1 MTKSRP
7 RFRVGGSLLGFL
19 LSSYL
24 ALAVAP
30 VALFGLLGAVL
41 LSSAYRADVRNATTV
56 SMRSAVA
63 EAGRYVAGPQRLV
76 ESLSLL
82 FRAPG
87 AKEQAGMFLDAA
99 QRGASGIR
107 SVMLLDAARRVV
119 AAAPEGAAAP
129 GTDFSRRSFMREAEA
144 GKTRLSTPFVDPATD
159 GVEAAAVRI
168 EEDRAVVAVLELDTL
183 SAFLRPLRFSTEDQV
198 AIVDEDGVYIA
209 HTEERRVHERQRENL
224 HAELRSS
231 VGGTPRRIVRDGRSY
246 LAAGSPIPS
255 TDWTVVYYRDLE
267 AASSLS
273 IAFIYRF
280 AALIGALVIAA
291 AVFVYLA
298 RRAFASR
305 LDELLGRIREVERG
319 SWFATATASDSW
331 KEFRE
336 IGEAFGHMAERVAER
351 EEDMRRSEEKYRG
364 LFVWNKA
371 PTLIIDGETGRIVDS
386 NPAAASF
393 YGYPRDRLLDMN
405 IYDINTLSRADIAAE
420 MAAAEEERRNHFHFR
435 HRLADG
441 EIRDVEVYS
450 SPVEWEGE
458 RRLYSSVIDVTERR
472 LAEERVARSLAE
484 KEVLLREVHH
494 RVKNNLQ
501 IMASLL
507 SLQSLYVRDEAD
519 AELFRSS
526 QDRILSMAAIHELLY
541 QREDLAAVDLGEYL
555 ASLVGNLSETA
566 ERAGIEIIVRAE
578 AAAVTPEKALPLGLI
593 VNELITNSV
602 KYAFPR
608 PADGPEAP
616 AVFVTLTRDGLSLEL
631 EVRDNGIGLPPG
643 VDPAAAQ
650 SLGFSLV
657 RSLSA
662 QLGGSVAFTR
672 SDGFA
677 VRLRAPFAL

>member
-1 MTKSRP
+1 MRTSGP
-7 RFRVGGSLLGFL
+7 PLRVGGSLLAFL

-30 VALFGLLGAVL
+30 VVLFGALGAVL
-41 LSSAYRADVRNATTV
+41 LVSGFREDVKNATTV

-63 EAGRYVAGPQRLV
+63 EAGRYVAGPQRLA
-76 ESLSLL
+76 ESLSVL
-82 FRAPG
+82 FRSPHAREH
-87 AKEQAGMFLDAA
+87 AEIFLAAA
-99 QRGASGIR
+99 QESAGGIR
-107 SVMLLDAARRVV
+107 SIVLLDAERRVI
-119 AAAPEGAAAP
+119 AAAPEGAAAA
-129 GTDFSRRSFMREAEA
+129 GADFSRRSFMREAA
-144 GKTRLSTPFVDPATD
+144 PGRTRLSTPFVNPATG
-159 GVEAAAVRI
+159 GVDAAVVRA
-168 EEDRAVVAVLELDTL
+168 EADLAVVAILELDTL

-198 AIVDEDGVYIA
+198 AIVDQAGVYIA
-209 HTEERRVHERQRENL
+209 HTEERRVYERQMEGLN
-224 HAELRSS
+224 AELRSS
-231 VGGTPRRIVRDGRSY
+231 VGGKLRRIVRDGQTY
-246 LAAGSPIPS
+246 ITAGSPIPG
-255 TDWTVVYYRDLE
+255 TDWAVIYYRDLA

-273 IAFIYRF
+273 VAFIYRF
-280 AALIGALVIAA
+280 AALIGALIIAA
-291 AVFVYLA
+291 AVFVSLA
-298 RRAFASR
+298 RRAFAFR

-319 SWFATATASDSW
+319 SWFATATESDSW
-331 KEFRE
+331 REFRE

-351 EEDMRRSEEKYRG
+351 EEDLRRSEEKYRG

-371 PTLIIDGETGRIVDS
+371 PTLIIDGGTGRIVDS

-405 IYDINTLSRADIAAE
+405 IFDINTLSRAEIAVE
-420 MAAAEEERRNHFHFR
+420 MEAAEEERRSHFHFR

-458 RRLYSSVIDVTERR
+458 RRLYSIVIDVTERR
-472 LAEERVARSLAE
+472 LAEDRVARSLAE

-507 SLQSLYVRDEAD
+507 NLQSLYVRDEAD
-519 AELFRSS
+519 ADLFRSS

-555 ASLVGNLSETA
+555 ESLVGNLSETA
-566 ERAGIEIIVRAE
+566 ARSGIAITVRAE
-578 AAAVTPEKALPLGLI
+578 AAAASPEKALPLGLI

-608 PADGPEAP
+608 SADGPEAR
-616 AVFVTLTRDGLSLEL
+616 AVVVTLTRDGLSLVL
-631 EVRDNGIGLPPG
+631 EVKDNGVGLPAC
-643 VDPAAAQ
+643 VDPAASP

-662 QLGGSVAFTR
+662 QLGGSVSFSR

-677 VRLRAPFAL
+677 VRLRAPGAL